1 MYNLS
6 LDKSLL
12 ILTKS
17 VILEKVKPFVGEGS
31 VCYNLISSFLHLS
44 AIDMDGNTV
53 SFDGCIP
60 IVGDISKVLFDI
72 VLMDF
77 DREFAKRFPGIAF
90 TRYVSMVYISS
101 KGDDEVLFD
110 EKALYELLE
119 ELCLAGQL
127 TSIGPGDDPIPCN
140 SKLIYLDSDSKVV
153 VCNHD
158 DI

>member
-1 MYNLS
+1 
-6 LDKSLL
+6 
-12 ILTKS
+12 
-17 VILEKVKPFVGEGS
+17 
-31 VCYNLISSFLHLS
+31 
-44 AIDMDGNTV
+44 
-53 SFDGCIP
+53 
-60 IVGDISKVLFDI
+60 
-72 VLMDF
+72 MDF

-119 ELCLAGQL
+119 ELGLAGQL

>member
-1 MYNLS
+1 M
-6 LDKSLL
+6 
-12 ILTKS
+12 
-17 VILEKVKPFVGEGS
+17 ILEKVKPLVGEGS
-31 VCYNLISSFLHLS
+31 VCYNLISSFLNLP
-44 AIDMDGNTV
+44 AIDMEGNTV
-53 SFDGCIP
+53 SVAGCMQ

-77 DREFAKRFPGIAF
+77 DSEFAKRFPGIVF
-90 TRYVSMVYISS
+90 TRYVSQVFISTREN
-101 KGDDEVLFD
+101 DEVIFD
-110 EKALYELLE
+110 EKELYELLE